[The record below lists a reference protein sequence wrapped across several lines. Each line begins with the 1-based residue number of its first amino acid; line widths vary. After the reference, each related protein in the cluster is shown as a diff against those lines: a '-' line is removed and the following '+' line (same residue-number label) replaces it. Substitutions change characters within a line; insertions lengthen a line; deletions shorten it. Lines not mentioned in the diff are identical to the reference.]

1 MSSSVSSVT
10 VGATAVSD
18 KASVSGT
25 GTYNLKYGTNVIN
38 IKVTAQNGKVRN
50 YTVNIARPNSQGGGD
65 ANMNTEYTV
74 DSENGII
81 SGIAS
86 GISLSEISG
95 KIAVANGGYVKITDK
110 DGNPKSDKCVT
121 GDVVNIYNSANV
133 KVSSYTVSVE
143 GDVNG
148 DGTVDILDI
157 VKIKNDMLGK
167 GELSGAYKRAAD
179 IDNNG
184 TLDIIDIVKTKN
196 IILNN

>member
-1 MSSSVSSVT
+1 M
-10 VGATAVSD
+10 
-18 KASVSGT
+18 
-25 GTYNLKYGTNVIN
+25 
-38 IKVTAQNGKVRN
+38 
-50 YTVNIARPNSQGGGD
+50 
-65 ANMNTEYTV
+65 
-74 DSENGII
+74 
-81 SGIAS
+81 
-86 GISLSEISG
+86 
-95 KIAVANGGYVKITDK
+95 
-110 DGNPKSDKCVT
+110 
-121 GDVVNIYNSANV
+121 VNIYNSANV